1 MALSPNQII
10 ATMCPEL
17 SGSPSLPTFL
27 AMAVEQTDRGFYGVM
42 YNRAVALRACHEF
55 TMTAGNAMK
64 NIMDKGGGAPIA
76 SMSEGGLAVSF
87 AQGGSDGSDLG
98 STKYGK
104 MLLALRKSRP
114 RMGVNTGGF
123 IW

>member
-1 MALSPNQII
+1 
-10 ATMCPEL
+10 
-17 SGSPSLPTFL
+17 
-27 AMAVEQTDRGFYGVM
+27 M

-55 TMTAGNAMK
+55 TMAGGSTMK

-76 SMSEGGLAVSF
+76 SMSEGGLSVSF
-87 AQGGSDGSDLG
+87 AQGVSDGSDLG

-104 MLLALRKSRP
+104 MLLALRRSRP

-123 IW
+123 IC